1 MTLFQTRDVVLQS
14 LRAQFRARVLE
25 IIVRDVADDSVE
37 RIALASLDATIDPR
51 LDVFL
56 LDTANCIVQAFADD
70 GEVDETPNDP
80 ERVH

>member
-1 MTLFQTRDVVLQS
+1 MTLFQTRDAVLQS

-25 IIVRDVADDSVE
+25 IIVRDVADDRVE
-37 RIALASLDATIDPR
+37 RIALASFDAKIDPR

-56 LDTANCIVQAFADD
+56 LDTANCIAQAFADD
-70 GEVDETPNDP
+70 GEVDESSEDP